1 MTASAVD
8 TVDTRFAQL
17 PFIDQLRSGE
27 ELSRQL
33 GFAVR
38 PLRIRVKPGRGAI
51 VAWRREVAGHL
62 GEFAD
67 WGFTAVLTS
76 PDKLANARRRAA
88 RNKQELTIHEAAE
101 PQSAGATGAVLVSG
115 GVLADPRLGKP
126 VARALDHLGG
136 DLEIIGYNPA
146 RRLLLKHTPVG
157 EAPEFVRISAES
169 QTHLAEAAQRWQRA
183 QLPSLPVEFVGRR
196 RTATRSPWW
205 GTGDLHGHPNPTVAE
220 EVGVIVAELH
230 RGGPAEEDGRATGN
244 PIDQGEAVEQGET
257 VCRSLVRLLPE
268 READVAG
275 LLDGLRPR
283 VGAEPDLREI
293 HGDLSPDQVLIGH
306 SECRIIDLDRAGSGP
321 IGMDLGRWIAACRG
335 NTELHELEQPF
346 LDGYRAAGGEET
358 DLGAW
363 AAWAMLVSAL
373 EPWRSCSATWKAE
386 TMRIIDSAIGALASG
401 THSPCGGT
409 CNPEGG
415 THNSAG
421 GARSQADGTH
431 SPEGRT
437 HSAGDGPV
445 SPSGGACRE
454 GATA

>member
-1 MTASAVD
+1 MTASISDPVHDVVD
-8 TVDTRFAQL
+8 ARFALL
-17 PFIDQLRSGE
+17 PYIDELRSAE
-27 ELSRQL
+27 RLSRRL

-38 PLRIRVKPGRGAI
+38 PRRVRVKPGQSAI

-183 QLPSLPVEFVGRR
+183 QLPSLPVEFVGGRE
-196 RTATRSPWW
+196 TATRSPWW
-205 GTGDLHGHPNPTVAE
+205 GTGDLGDRPDPNVAE
-220 EVGVIVAELH
+220 EVGVIIAELH
-230 RGGPAEEDGRATGN
+230 RSGVPDNGGEPAESVGASAEADRALGS
-244 PIDQGEAVEQGET
+244 PLDQLET
-257 VCRSLVRLLPE
+257 ISRSLVRLLPE
-268 READVAG
+268 READIVG
-275 LLDGLRPR
+275 LLSELSRRLGSRRGFGPNRRLGPKR
-283 VGAEPDLREI
+283 ELREI
-293 HGDLSPDQVLIGH
+293 HGDLSPDQVLLAN
-306 SECRIIDLDRAGSGP
+306 SECRIIDLDRSGYGA
-321 IGMDLGRWIAACRG
+321 IGMDLGRWIAACRVDSR
-335 NTELHELEQPF
+335 LHELERPF
-346 LDGYRAAGGEET
+346 IDGYRSAGGEET

-363 AAWAMLVSAL
+363 TAWAMLVAGL
-373 EPWRSCSATWKAE
+373 EPWRNCSESWRDE
-386 TMRIIDSAIGALASG
+386 TMRIIDLAGTALEENAPTTEVGS
-401 THSPCGGT
+401 
-409 CNPEGG
+409 
-415 THNSAG
+415 
-421 GARSQADGTH
+421 
-431 SPEGRT
+431 
-437 HSAGDGPV
+437 
-445 SPSGGACRE
+445 
-454 GATA
+454 

>member
-183 QLPSLPVEFVGRR
+183 QLPSLPVEFVGGRE
-196 RTATRSPWW
+196 TATRSPWW
-205 GTGDLHGHPNPTVAE
+205 GTGDLGDRPDPNVAE
-220 EVGVIVAELH
+220 EVGVIIAELH
-230 RGGPAEEDGRATGN
+230 RSGVPDNGGEPAESVGASAEADRALGS
-244 PIDQGEAVEQGET
+244 PLDQLET
-257 VCRSLVRLLPE
+257 ISRSLVRLLPE
-268 READVAG
+268 READIVG
-275 LLDGLRPR
+275 LLSELSRRLGSRRGFGPNRRLGPKR
-283 VGAEPDLREI
+283 ELREI
-293 HGDLSPDQVLIGH
+293 HGDLSPDQVLLAN
-306 SECRIIDLDRAGSGP
+306 SECRIIDLDRSGYGA
-321 IGMDLGRWIAACRG
+321 IGMDLGRWIAACRVDSR
-335 NTELHELEQPF
+335 LHELERPF
-346 LDGYRAAGGEET
+346 IDGYRSAGGEET

-363 AAWAMLVSAL
+363 TAWAMLVAGL
-373 EPWRSCSATWKAE
+373 EPWRNCSESWRDE
-386 TMRIIDSAIGALASG
+386 TMRIIDLAGTALEENAPTTEVGS
-401 THSPCGGT
+401 
-409 CNPEGG
+409 
-415 THNSAG
+415 
-421 GARSQADGTH
+421 
-431 SPEGRT
+431 
-437 HSAGDGPV
+437 
-445 SPSGGACRE
+445 
-454 GATA
+454 